1 MDPWFAKT
9 RVPEAIMHSPRETP
23 GTGPVFTLQLLFL
36 SSHIPSFVKCSFF
49 FYSFIILSFISLDH
63 V

>member
-9 RVPEAIMHSPRETP
+9 RVPEAIVRSPRETP
-23 GTGPVFTLQLLFL
+23 GTGPVFTLQLLFCHLIYTLL
-36 SSHIPSFVKCSFF
+36 SNVASS
-49 FYSFIILSFISLDH
+49 SFIRSLFSHLSLDH